1 MKIHKIAIV
10 TFFAGISGVFAQ
22 KKDEDLGS
30 EVVNI
35 VQPYT
40 PSVSDAYKIKETP
53 VIEEDK
59 QQEKKPIEYNIF
71 SFPVASTFSP
81 AKGKAAAVDK
91 EAREK
96 LFNNYATLGIGN
108 YGTINAEL
116 FVTQPLEDNQY
127 VGGLLRHLS
136 SQGGI
141 DGVVLDD
148 NYSVTGIDLTYGV
161 RDKEFTWNADL
172 GYQRQVNN
180 WYGIFYPG
188 DALGEGVIDYPAGQI
203 PNIQDPKQT
212 YSTAYVGGRITTR
225 DGFFHDMEI
234 KYKRFWDGYDSA
246 ENRFFIT
253 PSVDIPISDM
263 KIKFDFIADYV
274 GGEFGRD
281 AINEYSHFNLG
292 VQPSFLYQDGD
303 LSAQFGAGLFYNMG
317 KMSGVSDNNFYI
329 YPQIKVSYK
338 IVGDLLG
345 AYAGAE
351 GGLKQNSYADFVD
364 DNPFVM
370 PALYIL
376 PTDNKYDIYV
386 GLKGKIANP
395 VSFNLRAGYKNEGDH
410 AFFGTSWLENYTL
423 PDFSGVDP
431 YLFGNSFYLVYGD
444 LKTFSFSGDLKADFS
459 KTVRFGI
466 NATYNSYT
474 TNFDKAW
481 NLPQI
486 TAGANIDVDITEKWF
501 AGANLFFVGE
511 RDNFVTTLDGTPPYS
526 VKLDSYFDLNA
537 NVGYKYNERL
547 TGFLKL
553 NNITG
558 QNYEKWYNFP
568 VQGFQF
574 MLGASYKF
582 NF

>member
-1 MKIHKIAIV
+1 MKTYKIAIV
-10 TFFAGISGVFAQ
+10 TLFAGISGAFAQ

-53 VIEEDK
+53 VVEEDR
-59 QQEKKPIEYNIF
+59 QQEKQPIEYNIF

-96 LFNNYATLGIGN
+96 LFNNYALLGIGN

-141 DGVVLDD
+141 DGVPLDD
-148 NYSVTGIDLTYGV
+148 DYSITGLDLTYGM
-161 RDKEFTWNADL
+161 RDKEFTWSTDL

-180 WYGIFYPG
+180 WYGLFEPDNILLAPEYMYNPQ
-188 DALGEGVIDYPAGQI
+188 LIAG
-203 PNIQDPKQT
+203 IQDPRQI
-212 YSTAYVGGRITTR
+212 YSTAYVGGRIASR

-246 ENRFFIT
+246 ENRFFVT
-253 PSVDIPISDM
+253 PSLDIPIGKE
-263 KIKFDFIADYV
+263 KIKFDFIGDYV
-274 GGEFGRD
+274 GGGFGPD
-281 AINEYSHFNLG
+281 SFNEYSFFNLG
-292 VQPSFLYQDGD
+292 VQPSLLYQDGD
-303 LSAQFGAGLFYNMG
+303 LSAQFGAGLFYSIG
-317 KMSGVSDNNFYI
+317 KLAGESENNFYI
-329 YPQIKVSYK
+329 YPQIKLSYK

-364 DNPFVM
+364 VNPFVAPM
-370 PALYIL
+370 LYIV
-376 PTDNKYDIYV
+376 PTDQKYDIYV
-386 GLKGKIANP
+386 GLKGKIATA
-395 VSFNLRAGYKNEGDH
+395 VSFNLRAGYMQEEDH
-410 AFFGTSWLENYTL
+410 AFFRLTHMSNYAQ
-423 PDFSGVDP
+423 PDFSVVEP
-431 YLFGNSFYLVYGD
+431 YNFGNSWELWYDD
-444 LKTFSFSGDLKADFS
+444 LRTLSFFGELKADFS
-459 KTVRFGI
+459 ETVRFGI
-466 NATYNSYT
+466 NGTYFNYST
-474 TNFDKAW
+474 DQAEAW
-481 NLPQI
+481 NMPNI
-486 TAGANIDVDITEKWF
+486 KMGASLDVDITEKWF
-501 AGANLFFVGE
+501 AGANVFFIGE
-511 RDNFVTTLDGTPPYS
+511 RKDRVVAAFDAPRDIVT
-526 VKLDSYFDLNA
+526 LDSYFDVNA
-537 NVGYKYNERL
+537 NVGYKYSERL
-547 TGFLKL
+547 TGFLRL

>member
-1 MKIHKIAIV
+1 MKTYKIAIIAL
-10 TFFAGISGVFAQ
+10 FAGISAYAQ

-30 EVVNI
+30 EVVNV
-35 VQPYT
+35 VQAYT

-53 VIEEDK
+53 VVEEDK

-96 LFNNYATLGIGN
+96 LFNNYATLGVGN

-141 DGVVLDD
+141 KDVYLDD
-148 NYSVTGIDLTYGV
+148 NYSITGLDLTYGA
-161 RDKEFTWNADL
+161 RTKELTWNADV

-180 WYGIFYPG
+180 WYGLF
-188 DALGEGVIDYPAGQI
+188 D
-203 PNIQDPKQT
+203 PNDILLTPEFTYSPQEIADIQDPKQT
-212 YSTAYVGGRITTR
+212 YSTAYVGGRLTTR
-225 DGFFHDMEI
+225 DGFFHNMEI

-246 ENRFFIT
+246 ENRFFVT
-253 PSVDIPISDM
+253 PSLDIPIGKE

-274 GGEFGRD
+274 GGKFGETG
-281 AINEYSHFNLG
+281 INEYSYFNVG
-292 VQPSFLYQDGD
+292 VQPSLLYQDGD
-303 LSAQFGAGLFYNMG
+303 LSAQFGAGIFYSIG
-317 KMSGVSDNNFYI
+317 KQGEESDNKFFI
-329 YPQIKVSYK
+329 YPQVKVSYK

-351 GGLKQNSYADFVD
+351 GMLKQNSYADFVD
-364 DNPFVM
+364 GNPFLM
-370 PALYIL
+370 PALVVA
-376 PTDNKYDIYV
+376 PTDQKYDLYV
-386 GLKGKIANP
+386 GLKGIIATG
-395 VSFNLRAGYKNEGDH
+395 VSFNLRAGYMQEDNH
-410 AFFGTSWLENYTL
+410 AFYRLTHIENYAQ
-423 PDFSGVDP
+423 PDFSAVPP
-431 YLFGNSFYLVYGD
+431 YAFGNSWGLVYD
-444 LKTFSFSGDLKADFS
+444 NLNTLSFSAELKSDLS
-459 KTVRFGI
+459 ESVRFGI
-466 NATYNSYT
+466 NGTYYSYST
-474 TNFDKAW
+474 DQAEAW
-481 NLPQI
+481 NLPDLKV
-486 TAGANIDVDITEKWF
+486 GANIDVDITEKWF
-501 AGANLFFVGE
+501 AGANVFFIDE
-511 RDNFVTTLDGTPPYS
+511 RKDRVMLAFEEPRDIVT
-526 VKLDSYFDLNA
+526 LDSYFDVNA
-537 NVGYKYNERL
+537 NVGYKYSERL

-558 QNYEKWYNFP
+558 QNYEKWFNYP

>member
-1 MKIHKIAIV
+1 MKTYKIAV
-10 TFFAGISGVFAQ
+10 LTFFAGISAFAQ

-30 EVVNI
+30 EVVNV
-35 VQPYT
+35 VQAYT

-96 LFNNYATLGIGN
+96 LFNNYATFGVGN

-141 DGVVLDD
+141 KDVVLDD
-148 NYSVTGIDLTYGV
+148 NYSVTGLDLTYGS
-161 RDKEFTWNADL
+161 RQKDFTWNTDL

-180 WYGIFYPG
+180 WYGVFDPYDIMLSPEYNYNPQ
-188 DALGEGVIDYPAGQI
+188 QI
-203 PNIQDPKQT
+203 ADIRDPKQT
-212 YSTAYVGGRITTR
+212 YSTAYVGGRITSR
-225 DGFFHDMEI
+225 EGFFHDMEI

-246 ENRFFIT
+246 ENRFFVT
-253 PSVDIPISDM
+253 PSLDIPIGKE

-274 GGEFGRD
+274 GGSFGETGF
-281 AINEYSHFNLG
+281 NEYSYFNLG
-292 VQPSFLYQDGD
+292 VQPSLLYQDGD
-303 LSAQFGAGLFYNMG
+303 LSAQFGAGLFYSIG
-317 KMSGVSDNNFYI
+317 KFEGESDNKFFI

-364 DNPFVM
+364 ANPFVT
-370 PALYIL
+370 PGLVIA
-376 PTDNKYDIYV
+376 PTDQKYDLYV
-386 GLKGKIANP
+386 GLKGAIANG
-395 VSFNLRAGYKNEGDH
+395 VTFNLRAGFKQEDNH
-410 AFFGTSWLENYTL
+410 AFFNTTYIDNYAQ
-423 PDFSGVDP
+423 PDFSAVP
-431 YLFGNSFYLVYGD
+431 AYAFGNSFELLYGE
-444 LKTFSFSGDLKADFS
+444 LKTFSFTGELKADFS
-459 KTVRFGI
+459 KSVHFGI
-466 NATYNSYT
+466 NGTYYSYD
-474 TNFDKAW
+474 TNLGGAW
-481 NLPQI
+481 NLPDI
-486 TAGANIDVDITEKWF
+486 KAGANLDVDITEKWF
-501 AGANLFFVGE
+501 AGANVFFVGE
-511 RDNFVTTLDGTPPYS
+511 RENFVTSFYGPRGIVT
-526 VKLDSYFDLNA
+526 LDSYFDVNA
-537 NVGYKYNERL
+537 NIGYKYSERL

-558 QNYEKWYNFP
+558 QNYEKWYNYP

-574 MLGASYKF
+574 LLGASYKF

>member
-1 MKIHKIAIV
+1 MKTYKIAIIAL
-10 TFFAGISGVFAQ
+10 FAGISAYAQ

-96 LFNNYATLGIGN
+96 LFNNYATFGVGN

-141 DGVVLDD
+141 KDVALDD
-148 NYSVTGIDLTYGV
+148 NYSVTGLDLTYGA
-161 RDKEFTWNADL
+161 RQKEFTWNTDL

-180 WYGIFYPG
+180 WYGLFDPMNPLLTNEFAYDPQ
-188 DALGEGVIDYPAGQI
+188 QI
-203 PNIQDPKQT
+203 ANIQDPKQT
-212 YSTAYVGGRITTR
+212 YSTAYVGGRITSR

-246 ENRFFIT
+246 ENRFFVT
-253 PSVDIPISDM
+253 PSLDIPIGKE

-274 GGEFGRD
+274 GGKFGETGF
-281 AINEYSHFNLG
+281 NEYSYFNLG
-292 VQPSFLYQDGD
+292 VQPSLLYQDGD
-303 LSAQFGAGLFYNMG
+303 LSAQFGAGLFYSIG
-317 KMSGVSDNNFYI
+317 KFDGASDNKFFI

-364 DNPFVM
+364 ANPFVT
-370 PALYIL
+370 PGLVIA
-376 PTDNKYDIYV
+376 PTDQKYDLYA
-386 GLKGKIANP
+386 GLKGAIANG
-395 VSFNLRAGYKNEGDH
+395 VTFNLRAGYKQEDNH
-410 AFFGTSWLENYTL
+410 AFFTTTYVDNYGL
-423 PDFSGVDP
+423 DDFSAVP
-431 YLFGNSFYLVYGD
+431 AYAFGNSFELVYGE
-444 LKTFSFSGDLKADFS
+444 LKTFSFTGELRADFS
-459 KTVRFGI
+459 KSVRFGI
-466 NATYNSYT
+466 NGTYYSYS
-474 TNFDKAW
+474 TNLGGAW
-481 NLPQI
+481 NLPDI
-486 TAGANIDVDITEKWF
+486 KAGANLDVDITEKWF
-501 AGANLFFVGE
+501 AGANVFFVGE
-511 RDNFVTTLDGTPPYS
+511 RENFVTAFDGPRGIVT
-526 VKLDSYFDLNA
+526 LDSYFDVNA
-537 NVGYKYNERL
+537 NVGYKYSERL

-558 QNYEKWYNFP
+558 QNYEKWYNYP